1 MNKLSSLR
9 KRLKKASEM
18 LSHNMFDEYDFNE
31 DQMIG
36 RDEWEGSDDVF
47 SLLDMNKDEYLDEDE
62 ISNGV
67 GQAFSRLAKR

>member
-1 MNKLSSLR
+1 
-9 KRLKKASEM
+9 
-18 LSHNMFDEYDFNE
+18 
-31 DQMIG
+31 MIG

>member
-9 KRLKKASEM
+9 NRLKKASEM
-18 LSHNMFDEYDFNE
+18 LSHNMFDEYDFNQ

-36 RDEWEGSDDVF
+36 RDEWEGDDEVF
-47 SLLDMNKDEYLDEDE
+47 SLLDLNKDEYLDNDE

-67 GQAFSRLAKR
+67 GQPFSRFAK